1 MRRIPK
7 RVGRFER
14 RGEERSGVGGRGG
27 SQRRG
32 RVVIRKGEGK
42 FRERRRESLGEERV

>member
-1 MRRIPK
+1 MYGTK
-7 RVGRFER
+7 M

-32 RVVIRKGEGK
+32 RVVEVVSRKGEGK
-42 FRERRRESLGEERV
+42 FREKRGESLGEERV